1 MTFLDH
7 LNSPKFDFTENWSCS
22 KIIKFQQSQAL
33 TSHFESFW
41 SIVQCWKK
49 EKFREINFIFI
60 LGLTAFDL
68 GQTLKDQAYEKFK
81 LTLRNM
87 QILVALPNEHW
98 RKELNQI
105 QSPLFLLSPTTV
117 EVTLHKCLLKDDPTM
132 PHIKIKGNLDQ
143 ININIS
149 DYR

>member
-1 MTFLDH
+1 MG
-7 LNSPKFDFTENWSCS
+7 KFN
-22 KIIKFQQSQAL
+22 
-33 TSHFESFW
+33 
-41 SIVQCWKK
+41 
-49 EKFREINFIFI
+49 
-60 LGLTAFDL
+60 GLTAFDL

-87 QILVALPNEHW
+87 QILVALPNENW

-149 DYR
+149 DYRLIKLAQILDSLVVNDTPDPGSLIRSDSNESMQSALSSLG